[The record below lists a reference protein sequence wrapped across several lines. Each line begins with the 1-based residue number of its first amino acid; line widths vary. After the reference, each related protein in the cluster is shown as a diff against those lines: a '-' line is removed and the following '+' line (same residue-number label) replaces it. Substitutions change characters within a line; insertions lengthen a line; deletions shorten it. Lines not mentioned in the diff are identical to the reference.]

1 MKHYVILGP
10 YTRDE
15 FHKWFRDRD
24 GPGRIQQVIPMYPQ
38 SPKGHMY
45 EVLVELSESEEGKI
59 IRGQRKGD
67 SE

>member
-24 GPGRIQQVIPMYPQ
+24 GPGRVMQVIP
-38 SPKGHMY
+38 KGKMY
-45 EVLVELSESEEGKI
+45 EVLVELSPKEEENI
-59 IRGQRKGD
+59 IKGQRRGG
-67 SE
+67 